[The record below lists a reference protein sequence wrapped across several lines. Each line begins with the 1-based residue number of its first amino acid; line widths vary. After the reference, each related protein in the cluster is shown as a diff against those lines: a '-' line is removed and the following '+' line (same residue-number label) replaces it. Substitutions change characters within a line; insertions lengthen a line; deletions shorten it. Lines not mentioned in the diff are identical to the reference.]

1 MTFMEIKVIPCGIL
15 KTNCYILSD
24 KNRQGLIIDP
34 GADSDHI
41 LDYVQTE
48 GIRVKYI
55 VNTHGHWDHIGA
67 NIPVAA
73 ATGASILIHAL
84 DKDFLEDEK
93 LNLSG
98 AFGVSGRGGIAGE
111 LLTDGDMV
119 AVGDIS
125 LLVLHTPGHT
135 QGSISLLGDGMV
147 FAGDAL
153 FRGSIGRTDL
163 PTGSMEAMNQ
173 SLSEKLLVLSDD
185 TIVYPGHGKATTIG
199 AEKENNPYIRL

>member
-1 MTFMEIKVIPCGIL
+1 MEIKIIPCGIL
-15 KTNCYILSD
+15 KTNCYVLSD
-24 KNRQGLIIDP
+24 DNRQGLIIDP
-34 GADSDHI
+34 GAESEHI

-48 GIRVKYI
+48 GIHVKYI

-73 ATGASILIHAL
+73 ATGASILIHGL

-98 AFGVSGRGGIAGE
+98 AFGVIGRGGVAGE

-135 QGSISLLGDGMV
+135 QGSISLLGEGLV
-147 FAGDAL
+147 FAGDTL

-163 PTGSMEAMNQ
+163 PTGSMEALNR
-173 SLSEKLLVLSDD
+173 SLGEKILVLADD
-185 TIVYPGHGKATTIG
+185 TVVYPGHGKATTIG

>member
-1 MTFMEIKVIPCGIL
+1 M
-15 KTNCYILSD
+15 
-24 KNRQGLIIDP
+24 
-34 GADSDHI
+34 
-41 LDYVQTE
+41 
-48 GIRVKYI
+48 
-55 VNTHGHWDHIGA
+55 
-67 NIPVAA
+67 
-73 ATGASILIHAL
+73 
-84 DKDFLEDEK
+84 DKDFLDDEK

-98 AFGVSGRGGIAGE
+98 AFGVIGRGGVAGE

-125 LLVLHTPGHT
+125 LRILHTPGHT
-135 QGSISLLGDGMV
+135 QGSISLLGEGMV

-163 PTGSMEAMNQ
+163 PTGNMEAMNQ
-173 SLSEKLLVLSDD
+173 SLLEKLLVLPDE